1 MDRLTKVGVA
11 NGLLAFETNCGT
23 FIAKS
28 GDSIYQVDE
37 EDMQFFDH
45 KPDNLVLWAGDK
57 YWSEASRRVVTL
69 VCDPTGKWLLIDAEY
84 AVVDKHPHAEAMARQ
99 LSLENYIPIRKD

>member
-1 MDRLTKVGVA
+1 MDRLTQVGVA

-57 YWSEASRRVVTL
+57 YWSEASKRVVTL
-69 VCDPTGKWLLIDAEY
+69 VCDPTGKWMLIDPEY
-84 AVVDKHPHAEAMARQ
+84 SVVDRHPNAASMIAQ
-99 LSLENYIPIRKD
+99 LSLKIYIPIRKD